1 MNPVKFEELGLVDE
15 LARAVQEMG
24 FETATPIQA
33 KSIPLIREGGDV
45 IGRSQTGTGK
55 TAAFLIPAIEL
66 ILKSG
71 TGKKPKILLLCPTRE
86 LALQAQEEAAKLL
99 RHLRQIKTAAVYGG
113 EPITRQFAL
122 LRRGVDIVVGTPG
135 RVIDHLNRRTLSLE
149 DLKMVILDEADEML
163 SMGFREDIEA
173 VLSKAPEEVQT
184 ILFSATMP
192 QEILDLTKKYQKDP
206 QMVEIDRKQVTISAI
221 EQSYYNL
228 PMNAKADGLCTLL
241 QYYQFKRVIV
251 FCNTKKKV
259 DELCEYLCDHQVGA
273 QALHG
278 DLKQA
283 QRTLVMNTFKQGNL
297 PVLIATDVAA
307 RGIDVDDVDVV
318 VNYDIPQNSEYYVH
332 RIGRTARAGKSGRA
346 ITLCS
351 GRRQVG
357 NLLDIA
363 RQTRS
368 AIVKKDLPT
377 GADIARKRDELHTR
391 TLEAKLEGGIREDS
405 YSDVIDALL
414 EKGYSERQI
423 AAAVL
428 ELLYGRQA
436 VKEKEEAKQARDE
449 NYCKLMINIGKTHGI
464 APNFI
469 VGAIAER
476 ADISGSE
483 IGKIEIFDQKTVVGI
498 PKDRAEQ
505 VIAAM
510 KGCRINGRDTET
522 GFYTGSEEPK
532 PTRQNDN
539 RTKYRPARSR
549 QGRRHS

>member
-1 MNPVKFEELGLVDE
+1 MNLVKFEELGLTE
-15 LARAVQEMG
+15 KLARAIEEMG

-33 KSIPLIREGGDV
+33 KSIPFIREGYDV

-66 ILKSG
+66 VLKAG

-86 LALQAQEEAAKLL
+86 LALQAQEELGKLL
-99 RHLRQIKTAAVYGG
+99 RYLRQIKTAAVYGG

-135 RVIDHLNRRTLSLE
+135 RILDHLDRGTLVLDE
-149 DLKMVILDEADEML
+149 LKMVILDEADEML

-173 VLSKAPEEVQT
+173 VLTQAPEGIQT

-192 QEILDLTKKYQKDP
+192 KEILDLTKKYQKDP
-206 QMVEIDRKQVTISAI
+206 KMVEIDRKHVTIHAI
-221 EQSYYNL
+221 EQTYYNL

-259 DELCEYLCDHQVGA
+259 DELCEFLCDRQIGA

-278 DLKQA
+278 DLKQT
-283 QRTLVMNTFKQGNL
+283 QRTLVMNAFKQGNL

-307 RGIDVDDVDVV
+307 RGIDVEDVDAV
-318 VNYDIPQNSEYYVH
+318 VNYDVPQNSEYYVH

-357 NLLDIA
+357 NLLELV

-368 AIVKKDLPT
+368 VIEKKELPS
-377 GADIARKRDELHTR
+377 GADLAKKRDELHTR
-391 TLEAKLEGGIREDS
+391 ALEAKLQAGIREDS
-405 YSDVIDALL
+405 YSDVLAPLL
-414 EKGYSERQI
+414 RQGYSERQI
-423 AAAVL
+423 LTAAL

-436 VKEKEEAKQARDE
+436 EWEKEEAIQAKDE
-449 NYCKLMINIGKTHGI
+449 NFIKLVINIGKTHGI

-469 VGAIAER
+469 VGAITER
-476 ADISGSE
+476 AEISGSE
-483 IGKIEIFDQKTVVGI
+483 VGKIQIFDQKTVVGI
-498 PKDRAEQ
+498 PKEHAEH
-505 VIAAM
+505 VISAM

-522 GFYTGSEEPK
+522 RLYSETEDAKRSKQIDKHGK
-532 PTRQNDN
+532 PH
-539 RTKYRPARSR
+539 S
-549 QGRRHS
+549 GRRRSSKRR